1 MRSQKK
7 IAAVLLLAACLGG
20 YAAAPVYA
28 APKAQNHVNRIL
40 NKLDRQRDTQLRQQS
55 RNARTARQQQLR
67 EQARPGDPNN
77 VTARQADA
85 VRDRAANLQDK
96 QRDQAEDQKDARP

>member
-1 MRSQKK
+1 MKSQKK

-28 APKAQNHVNRIL
+28 APKAQNQVNRIL

-55 RNARTARQQQLR
+55 RNARIARQQQLR

-77 VTARQADA
+77 VTARQADV